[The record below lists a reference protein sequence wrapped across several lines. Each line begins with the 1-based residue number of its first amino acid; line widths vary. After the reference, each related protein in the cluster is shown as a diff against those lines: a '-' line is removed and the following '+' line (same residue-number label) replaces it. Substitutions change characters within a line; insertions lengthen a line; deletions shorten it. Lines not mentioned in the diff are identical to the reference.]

1 LLCIYFIL
9 HIQLAKSDSLHQQ
22 RNCSNELEPL
32 LNLVSDQGKRAV
44 LIPEENQMSVEHITL
59 TLMWNR
65 VIYINIE
72 KI

>member
-1 LLCIYFIL
+1 MLCIYFIL